1 MRGWQ
6 ERYAAKKTDAAG
18 AIAKIAPGR
27 RLLIG
32 SGAGEP
38 KRLVEALV
46 ADGAHLHDNEI
57 VHILTLGPAPY
68 VAPEFASRFR
78 HTAFFIGAN
87 VREAVN
93 EGRADF
99 MPVFLSEIPELL
111 RSRRVA
117 IDVALV
123 QVSPPDAH
131 GYCSLGVSV
140 DVVHAAVQSA
150 ELLIAEINPY
160 MPRTHGASF
169 VHVDDLDACVE
180 VSDPLPELSAG
191 EPDEVSRQ
199 IAEHVARLVPDG
211 ATIQTGIG
219 SIPDAVTTALLG
231 HRDLGIH
238 TEMFS
243 DGLMRLMEAG
253 VANGSRKTLLPG
265 KAVTSF
271 LMGTRAL
278 YEWAHDNPALEMRPS
293 EFTNDPLRIAQNER
307 MISING
313 ALAVDLTGQV
323 AADTIGGR
331 FFSGIGGQ
339 VDFVRGASRSRG
351 GKSII
356 AIPSTAKGGR
366 VSRIV
371 AAFEAGAGVVT
382 SRGDVRYVVTE
393 WGVADLFGKNIRQRA
408 LALIE
413 VAHPDF
419 RAELLTAAK
428 QRHYV
433 FPDQVAPKL
442 ERPWLEERR
451 VSLADGAEISI
462 RPARLTDE
470 GALQALFYSLT
481 HGSVYRRYRGRATR
495 WSHAEVQRLVDI
507 DETSSYALVAAAP
520 PEAPNQLVAL
530 AHYELESG
538 SELADLAFVVL
549 EGWQG
554 RGIGAAMMS
563 AMCRIARARGL
574 AGFRADVLQLD
585 KPMLAVFH
593 SLGLVVSS
601 RRETEG
607 YHLEL
612 RFGDDGS
619 GEPAAADVVEA
630 PARVE

>member
-1 MRGWQ
+1 MQGWQ
-6 ERYAAKKTDAAG
+6 TRLAAKQTDAAG

-32 SGAGEP
+32 SGAAEP

-46 ADGAHLHDNEI
+46 THGAHLCDNEI

-68 VAPEFASRFR
+68 VAPEMAGRFR

-87 VREAVN
+87 VRAAVN

-111 RSRRVA
+111 RSRRVP

-131 GYCSLGVSV
+131 GFCSLGVAV

-150 ELLIAEINPY
+150 ELVVAELNPR

-169 VHVDDLDACVE
+169 VHVDEFDACVQVDDE
-180 VSDPLPELSAG
+180 LPELAC
-191 EPDEVSRQ
+191 EAPDEVSRQ

-253 VANGSRKTLLPG
+253 VANGSRKTLLQG

-271 LMGTRAL
+271 LMGSRAL
-278 YEWAHDNPALEMRPS
+278 YDWAHDNPALEMRPS

-323 AADTIGGR
+323 AADTLAGK

-356 AIPSTAKGGR
+356 AIPSTAKGGKI
-366 VSRIV
+366 SRIV
-371 AAFEAGAGVVT
+371 AAFEEGAGVVT

-413 VAHPDF
+413 IAHPDF
-419 RAELLTAAK
+419 RAELLEGAK
-428 QRHYV
+428 RRHYV
-433 FPDQVAPKL
+433 FADQVAPKL

-451 VSLADGAEISI
+451 IALADGTAVSV
-462 RPARLTDE
+462 RPARLSDE

-481 HGSVYRRYRGRATR
+481 HGSVYRRYRGRDTS

-507 DETSSYALVAAAP
+507 DEHSSYALVAAVP

-530 AHYELESG
+530 AHYEVEPG
-538 SELADLAFVVL
+538 SALAELAFVVL

-554 RGIGAAMMS
+554 RGLGAEMMS
-563 AMCRIARARGL
+563 SMCRIAKSRGL
-574 AGFRADVLQLD
+574 AGFRAEVLQID

-593 SLGLVVSS
+593 RLGLAVSS
-601 RRETEG
+601 RRTADG

-612 RFGDDGS
+612 RFAEESVGAES
-619 GEPAAADVVEA
+619 AAVAIEA
-630 PARVE
+630 PTRVE